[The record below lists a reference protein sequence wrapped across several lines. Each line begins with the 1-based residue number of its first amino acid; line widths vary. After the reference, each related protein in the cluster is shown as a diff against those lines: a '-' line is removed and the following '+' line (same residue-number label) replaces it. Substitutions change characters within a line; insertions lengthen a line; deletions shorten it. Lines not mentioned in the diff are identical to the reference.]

1 MQTNSNTNNRSAE
14 IDAIDKLDE
23 IHNQTPAMLSVLMVY
38 LQSVADGGEE
48 LTPQVLSGYAWQMKA
63 NIDRAEQATE
73 ELTVAVCDPHAE

>member
-1 MQTNSNTNNRSAE
+1 MKSKAVE
-14 IDAIDKLDE
+14 CIDTLDE
-23 IHNQTPAMLSVLMVY
+23 IHNQTKAMLSVFMAY

-73 ELTVAVCDPHAE
+73 ELTIAVCDPHAE